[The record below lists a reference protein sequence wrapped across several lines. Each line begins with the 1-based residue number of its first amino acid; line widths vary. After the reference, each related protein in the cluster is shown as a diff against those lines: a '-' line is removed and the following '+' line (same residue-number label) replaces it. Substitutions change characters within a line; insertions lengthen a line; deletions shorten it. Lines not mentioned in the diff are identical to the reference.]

1 MIAHVRM
8 RVRMRMATVRQ
19 EIMWRGACALLEL
32 GAIITLLG
40 IVSKLCE

>member
-1 MIAHVRM
+1 MTHVRM
-8 RVRMRMATVRQ
+8 RMRMRMHTLRQ